1 MGRGLTRAGIVA
13 AALALLD
20 EGGLDGL
27 TVRAVASRL
36 EVQAPALYWHVR
48 SKQDLLDEMAS
59 QIWRQVG
66 AELAALPADLP
77 WRQAM
82 IAFAA
87 ITRRTLLAHRDGAKV
102 FSGTHTARAG
112 MLESQEAALARMTA
126 QGFTLADVVRA
137 YELLYDFTIGFC
149 IEEQSV
155 AQAAASDGDGQSR
168 SGRAV
173 RPDPG
178 AHPLTVQAGQEVL
191 TDPDGRFDDL
201 VAVIIQTTDRLRAS
215 PLRSAAR
222 LAAASAAAAARQRRQ
237 AAGPEAG
244 PGSRPR
250 PAAAGRAAGPQAG
263 SGRPP
268 ASQTSPDMP
277 HPSSR
282 LP

>member
-13 AALALLD
+13 AALGLLD
-20 EGGLDGL
+20 EVGLDGL

-36 EVQAPALYWHVR
+36 GVQAPALYWHVR

-59 QIWRQVG
+59 QIWSQIG
-66 AELAALPADLP
+66 AELAALPPDLP

-112 MLESQEAALARMTA
+112 MLESQESALARMTA

-149 IEEQSV
+149 IEEQAV
-155 AQAAASDGDGQSR
+155 AQAAAAGDRQSR
-168 SGRAV
+168 SRQEV

-178 AHPLTVQAGQEVL
+178 AHPLTVRAGQEVL
-191 TDPDGRFDDL
+191 ADPDGRFDDL

-222 LAAASAAAAARQRRQ
+222 LAAATAAAAARQRRQ
-237 AAGPEAG
+237 AGVGPDAGA
-244 PGSRPR
+244 GSRPR
-250 PAAAGRAAGPQAG
+250 
-263 SGRPP
+263 
-268 ASQTSPDMP
+268 
-277 HPSSR
+277 
-282 LP
+282 

>member
-13 AALALLD
+13 AALGLLD
-20 EGGLDGL
+20 EAGLDGL

-36 EVQAPALYWHVR
+36 GVQAPALYWHVR

-59 QIWRQVG
+59 QIWSQIG

-82 IAFAA
+82 MAFAA
-87 ITRRTLLAHRDGAKV
+87 ITRRSLLAHRDGAKV

-112 MLESQEAALARMTA
+112 MLESQESALARMTA

-137 YELLYDFTIGFC
+137 QELLYDFTIGFC
-149 IEEQSV
+149 IEEQAV
-155 AQAAASDGDGQSR
+155 AQAAAAGGDRQSR
-168 SGRAV
+168 SRRTAQ
-173 RPDPG
+173 PDPG
-178 AHPLTVQAGQEVL
+178 AHPLTVRASQEVL
-191 TDPDGRFDDL
+191 ADPDGRFDDL

-222 LAAASAAAAARQRRQ
+222 LAAATAAAAAKQRRQ
-237 AAGPEAG
+237 AAAGPDAG

-250 PAAAGRAAGPQAG
+250 QPAAGPDAG
-263 SGRPP
+263 SG
-268 ASQTSPDMP
+268 
-277 HPSSR
+277 SR
-282 LP
+282 AR

>member
-1 MGRGLTRAGIVA
+1 MWQRPSACSTKPAWTASPCARS
-13 AALALLD
+13 
-20 EGGLDGL
+20 
-27 TVRAVASRL
+27 RAVWESRRL
-36 EVQAPALYWHVR
+36 ALYWHVR

-59 QIWRQVG
+59 QIWSQIG
-66 AELAALPADLP
+66 AELAALPAGLP

-112 MLESQEAALARMTA
+112 MLESQESALARMTA

-149 IEEQSV
+149 IEEQAV
-155 AQAAASDGDGQSR
+155 AQAAAVDGDRQSR
-168 SGRAV
+168 SRLTAQ
-173 RPDPG
+173 PDPG
-178 AHPLTVQAGQEVL
+178 AHPLTVRASQEVL
-191 TDPDGRFDDL
+191 ADPDGRFDDL

-222 LAAASAAAAARQRRQ
+222 LAAATAAAAARQRRQ
-237 AAGPEAG
+237 VAAGLDAG

-250 PAAAGRAAGPQAG
+250 QAAAGLDAGPGSRPRQAAAGQDAG
-263 SGRPP
+263 SGRRP
-268 ASQTSPDMP
+268 
-277 HPSSR
+277 R
-282 LP
+282 

>member
-1 MGRGLTRAGIVA
+1 MRSRAG
-13 AALALLD
+13 
-20 EGGLDGL
+20 G
-27 TVRAVASRL
+27 
-36 EVQAPALYWHVR
+36 VQAPALYWHVR

-66 AELAALPADLP
+66 AELAALPPDLP

-102 FSGTHTARAG
+102 FSGTYTARAG
-112 MLESQEAALARMTA
+112 MLESQESALARMAA

-149 IEEQSV
+149 IEEQAV
-155 AQAAASDGDGQSR
+155 AQADAAGGGQSR
-168 SGRAV
+168 SRRAV

-178 AHPLTVQAGQEVL
+178 AHPLTVRAGQEVL
-191 TDPDGRFDDL
+191 ADPDGRFDDL

-222 LAAASAAAAARQRRQ
+222 LAAATAAAAARQRRQ
-237 AAGPEAG
+237 AAAG
-244 PGSRPR
+244 RRPVQASVRARQQARPSPR
-250 PAAAGRAAGPQAG
+250 P
-263 SGRPP
+263 SPP
-268 ASQTSPDMP
+268 PSP
-277 HPSSR
+277 
-282 LP
+282 

>member
-1 MGRGLTRAGIVA
+1 MGRGLTRGGIVA

-20 EGGLDGL
+20 EAGLDGL

-36 EVQAPALYWHVR
+36 GVQAPALYWHVR

-66 AELAALPADLP
+66 AELAALPSDLP

-149 IEEQSV
+149 IEEQAV
-155 AQAAASDGDGQSR
+155 AQAAASDGQSR
-168 SGRAV
+168 SRRAV

-191 TDPDGRFDDL
+191 ADPDGRFDDL

-215 PLRSAAR
+215 PLRNAAR

-237 AAGPEAG
+237 AAAGQDAGLQAG

-250 PAAAGRAAGPQAG
+250 
-263 SGRPP
+263 
-268 ASQTSPDMP
+268 
-277 HPSSR
+277 
-282 LP
+282 